1 VADNTGGC
9 GRRPLIV
16 CRFSHLLLRKYCV
29 LLRKLVEM
37 AGNTGLDR
45 IHAAF
50 RTSNVVLSLWRG
62 VFLADSVCPSI
73 FRAVSST
80 STSSLGIQH
89 PKPQTGIA
97 DHRSRPHVLRLRQL
111 DRRGHATRSRHVARS
126 GGEFLHT
133 VTTLAAGEVRWWR
146 RLHRKD
152 DRS

>member
-1 VADNTGGC
+1 MPWRVLVVAAVLPGHQHLNVGTYTHRIFTVVFLTAASFVGMTFSRSAVADNTGGC

-37 AGNTGLDR
+37 AGNFGLDR
-45 IHAAF
+45 VHAAF

-62 VFLADSVCPSI
+62 DFLADSVCPPI

-89 PKPQTGIA
+89 P
-97 DHRSRPHVLRLRQL
+97 
-111 DRRGHATRSRHVARS
+111 
-126 GGEFLHT
+126 
-133 VTTLAAGEVRWWR
+133 
-146 RLHRKD
+146 
-152 DRS
+152 